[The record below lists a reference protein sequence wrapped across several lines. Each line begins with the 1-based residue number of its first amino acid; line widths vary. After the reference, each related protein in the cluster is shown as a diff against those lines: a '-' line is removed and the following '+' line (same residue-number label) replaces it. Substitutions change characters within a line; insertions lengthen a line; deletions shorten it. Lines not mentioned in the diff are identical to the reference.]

1 MKRILSIFLVMI
13 TLVSALSLFS
23 CSKASIDITYKSNV
37 YSDLSDWINNPDKY
51 TGKSVALNATY
62 TVVYSFADNKI
73 IRHTLVAYD
82 KTGQKRAL
90 YEIRKEDGI
99 YPAIGSKV
107 TVVGTITKNKFI
119 NVESITGGM
128 EEIKVDHNT
137 ISMSAAELK
146 SFVEA
151 YRNEYSA
158 SSYYGKKISIFG
170 HVSSHDNY
178 HFLIGLDA
186 DGKYVWEIELY
197 DPTGSITF
205 PKAEGTTVNPVQV
218 IGELT
223 TYVEDNVTYACIK
236 VERVVSVES
245 VFKTSATQN

>member
-1 MKRILSIFLVMI
+1 MKRIISIFL
-13 TLVSALSLFS
+13 ALIVFASTVSLFS
-23 CSKASIDITYKSNV
+23 CGNADIDITYKQNV
-37 YSDLSDWINNPDKY
+37 YSDLSNWINNPDSY

-62 TVVYSFADNKI
+62 TVVYSFADNKV
-73 IRHTLVAYD
+73 IRHALLAYD
-82 KTGQKRAL
+82 KTGEKRAL

-119 NVESITGGM
+119 NVDSITGGM

-137 ISMSAAELK
+137 ISMTASELK
-146 SFVEA
+146 NFIETF
-151 YRNEYSA
+151 RQEYSA

-170 HVSSHDNY
+170 HVTSTEGY
-178 HFLIGLDA
+178 AFLIGLDS
-186 DGKYVWEIELY
+186 DGKYSWEIELY
-197 DPTGSITF
+197 DPTGSITY
-205 PKAEGTTVNPVQV
+205 PKAQSTAVNPVQI
-218 IGELT
+218 IGELS

-245 VFKTSATQN
+245 VFKTSTTQN